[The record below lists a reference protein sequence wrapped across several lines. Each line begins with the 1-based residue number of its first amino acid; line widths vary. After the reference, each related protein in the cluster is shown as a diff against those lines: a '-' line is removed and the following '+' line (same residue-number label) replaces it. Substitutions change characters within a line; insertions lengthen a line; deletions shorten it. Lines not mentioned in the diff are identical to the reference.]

1 MSSNRQPRWMSF
13 PIYYTPTRELSLT
26 GPFPCPYSVS
36 YLLHKGGRLCLW
48 GCVRLGNTH
57 RV

>member
-26 GPFPCPYSVS
+26 GPFPCPYSVF
-36 YLLHKGGRLCLW
+36 YLLHKGRASLSVGAA
-48 GCVRLGNTH
+48 
-57 RV
+57 